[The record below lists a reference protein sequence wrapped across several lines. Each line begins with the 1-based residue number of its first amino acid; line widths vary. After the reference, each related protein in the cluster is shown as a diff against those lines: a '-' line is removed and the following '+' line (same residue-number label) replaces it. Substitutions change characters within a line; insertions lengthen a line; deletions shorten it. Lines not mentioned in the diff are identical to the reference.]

1 MKMLRSEELWFANED
16 LTQACLDSA
25 FIQHLSSGSL
35 PREQFI
41 QYLRQE
47 SFCQEACARA
57 YGVAAAKAPDWEGFS
72 ALHQLM
78 SESVSSLRVRHQIAA
93 KWGDSP
99 MPLTP
104 HPVIQRYTDFLIS
117 TAWNEDLGMILATI
131 VPRFRLLHFLGQSL
145 ISLGL
150 PRHAYADWV
159 LSAGSQKSGQIVAL
173 LESLLNQYMSIDNQ
187 QFSSY
192 RYALLC
198 ERDFL
203 GIMGQQLTTI
213 DLMTDRSLLVNRP
226 STFS

>member
-1 MKMLRSEELWFANED
+1 MLRSEELWRANED
-16 LTQACLDSA
+16 LTQACLESV
-25 FIQHLSSGSL
+25 FIRQLSNGSL
-35 PREQFI
+35 PKDRFVE
-41 QYLRQE
+41 YLRQE

-78 SESVSSLRVRHQIAA
+78 TESVSSLRVRHQIAA
-93 KWGDSP
+93 KWGDLP

-104 HPVIQRYTDFLIS
+104 DSVIQRYTDFLIS
-117 TAWNEDLGMILATI
+117 TAWNEEIGLTLATI

-145 ISLGL
+145 ISVGL

-173 LESLLNQYMSIDNQ
+173 LESLLNRYMSIDNQ

-203 GIMGQQLTTI
+203 AVMGQRLTI
-213 DLMTDRSLLVNRP
+213 DRSANWNLLVDSP
-226 STFS
+226 STLS

>member
-1 MKMLRSEELWFANED
+1 MLRSEELWCANKD
-16 LTQACLDSA
+16 LTQACLESA
-25 FIQHLSSGSL
+25 FIQNLSSGTL
-35 PREQFI
+35 PRERFI

-57 YGVAAAKAPDWEGFS
+57 YGVAAAKAPDWDGFS

-93 KWGDSP
+93 KWGDPP

-104 HPVIQRYTDFLIS
+104 HPVIQRYTDFLVS
-117 TAWNEDLGMILATI
+117 TAWNEELGLMLATV
-131 VPRFRLLHFLGQSL
+131 VPRFRLLHYLGQSL

-173 LESLLNQYMSIDNQ
+173 LESLLNRYMSIDNQ

-192 RYALLC
+192 RYSLLC
-198 ERDFL
+198 ERDFFE
-203 GIMGQQLTTI
+203 IMGQQLTI
-213 DLMTDRSLLVNRP
+213 DRSVDRSSFVDTP
-226 STFS
+226 STLY

>member
-1 MKMLRSEELWFANED
+1 MLRSEELWCANED
-16 LTQACLDSA
+16 LIQTCLESA
-25 FIQHLSSGSL
+25 FIRNLSSGAL
-35 PREQFI
+35 PRERFI

-57 YGVAAAKAPDWEGFS
+57 YAIAAAKTPDWEGFS

-93 KWGDSP
+93 KWGDPP

-117 TAWNEDLGMILATI
+117 AAWNDDLGLILATI
-131 VPRFRLLHFLGQSL
+131 APRFRLLNFLGQSL

-159 LSAGSQKSGQIVAL
+159 LSAGSQKSGQIVAM
-173 LESLLNQYMSIDNQ
+173 LESLLNRYMSVDTQ
-187 QFSSY
+187 QFSNY

-203 GIMGQQLTTI
+203 VAVGQNLRTDPTI
-213 DLMTDRSLLVNRP
+213 DRGLFVDRPAN
-226 STFS
+226 FS

>member
-1 MKMLRSEELWFANED
+1 MTILRSDELWYANDD
-16 LTQACLDSA
+16 LTQACLDSV
-25 FIQHLSSGSL
+25 FIRNLSNGSL
-35 PREQFI
+35 PRDQFI

-78 SESVSSLRVRHQIAA
+78 SESVSSLRVRHQISA
-93 KWGDSP
+93 KWGDPP

-117 TAWNEDLGMILATI
+117 TAWNHELGLILATI

-159 LSAGSQKSGQIVAL
+159 LSAGSQKSGQIVSL
-173 LESLLNQYMSIDNQ
+173 LESLLNRYISIDSQ
-187 QFSSY
+187 QFSNY
-192 RYALLC
+192 RYSLLC

-203 GIMGQQLTTI
+203 ILMGEQLTI
-213 DLMTDRSLLVNRP
+213 DRSPEWSLFVDSP
-226 STFS
+226 SKIS